1 MMNKRRVIIE
11 GRPIAVIKVGL
22 PAYIQ
27 QSNGVLRTSLVV
39 GIGSLSPYK
48 LRFETLNT
56 RYVLNILPAAELSS
70 SEGGQPA

>member
-56 RYVLNILPAAELSS
+56 RYVLNILPATELSS